1 MIRAQLMRHGQ
12 ESDKNGFRLRGTD
25 ITRLEGFSD
34 TVFGFA
40 VTLLVVSLEVPTNF
54 SDLLTTMRDLVPFA
68 LCFTI
73 LCLLWHQH
81 YLFFRRYGL
90 HDGPMIAL
98 NSMLLFVI
106 LAYVYPL
113 KFLFR
118 FFTNEL
124 FDPHANPVGMSPEN
138 VPELFVIYG
147 LGWMAVYIIFTVFYV
162 HAYRQRVNLE
172 LTPLEIFDTR
182 TNIYANLGM
191 VSIGLLSIL
200 LATVQ
205 IGISIGLPGWV
216 YFLIAPTQALIGS
229 HFGAQHRALEAQA
242 SSEPTSSPPK
252 DDSAADASS

>member
-1 MIRAQLMRHGQ
+1 MIRAQFMRNGQ
-12 ESDKNGFRLRGTD
+12 ESKDGFRLRGTD

-54 SDLLTTMRDLVPFA
+54 DNLLITMRDLVPFG

-98 NSMLLFVI
+98 NSVLLFLI

-118 FFTNEL
+118 TFTG
-124 FDPHANPVGMSPEN
+124 FWFGAQAPQADIRPDQ
-138 VPELFVIYG
+138 VPELFVIYS
-147 LGWMAVYIIFTVFYV
+147 LGWIAVYSIFTLFYV

-172 LTPLEIFDTR
+172 LTSLEIFDTR
-182 TNIYANLGM
+182 SNIYANLGM
-191 VSIGLLSIL
+191 IGIGLLSIL
-200 LATVQ
+200 FAALHV
-205 IGISIGLPGWV
+205 GIAIGLPGWV
-216 YFLIAPTQALIGS
+216 YFLIAPTQALIGR

-242 SSEPTSSPPK
+242 ALEPPSSAPK
-252 DDSAADASS
+252 DASAADTSS